1 MWWRRSE
8 GNIFNRTNRRNN
20 RMSMNPKS
28 IFKTRLYITA
38 IVTIGI
44 WALLAW
50 SHYHGGVPSHHL
62 LNNKDLPAIS
72 NWWGGLVLPI
82 LTWYL
87 VYRIQKRTSGN
98 TTNYSTQVIYRFII
112 ALLFGIGLSAA
123 FTFGD
128 SVIPGYMM
136 MAVFPMALL
145 FPLYRAEYLL
155 GFVIGMTYT
164 FGAVLPT
171 LIGSILVII
180 CTVLYLYVRSAI
192 RYIISTLRPPNQY
205 KNY

>member
-1 MWWRRSE
+1 
-8 GNIFNRTNRRNN
+8 
-20 RMSMNPKS
+20 MNPKS
-28 IFKTRLYITA
+28 IFKTRLCITA

-98 TTNYSTQVIYRFII
+98 TTNYSIQVIYRFII

-128 SVIPGYMM
+128 SVMPGYMM
-136 MAVFPMALL
+136 MAIFPMALL

-180 CTVLYLYVRSAI
+180 CTLLYLYVRSAI